1 MATLKDPFDRQTVS
15 WLLGETISVPVRV
28 REDGRVEFYY
38 GGALPKTEDGTI
50 GMLQVPKRSITDH
63 EMIRR
68 LKEDRIELFL
78 EPRSIVMFAIN
89 GKDTPEK
96 LKKYLRHART
106 VGINVPNVVHVVQVE
121 LGESPLNLRISGAN
135 RARLQPVEC
144 WIPALKT
151 NAKSLNHAYR
161 LVSEQFEPKRIS
173 HTGNVFEVGYF
184 EREEDWI
191 SLEYHRDSMKD
202 RYDIWRNIRSNS

>member
-1 MATLKDPFDRQTVS
+1 MAELKYPFDRRTVS

-38 GGALPKTEDGTI
+38 GGNLPKMQEGTI
-50 GMLQVPKRSITDH
+50 GILQVPKDSFTDYEGVDGH
-63 EMIRR
+63 QDDR
-68 LKEDRIELFL
+68 LEQFL
-78 EPRSIVMFAIN
+78 EPKSVVMFAIN

-106 VGINVPNVVHVVQVE
+106 VGINVPNVVHVVEVE
-121 LGESPLNLRISGAN
+121 LGASPLNLRISGAN

-161 LVSEQFEPKRIS
+161 LVSEQFEPTRIS
-173 HTGNVFEVGYF
+173 HTGNVFEVGF
-184 EREEDWI
+184 CKPRNAWI
-191 SLEYHRDSMKD
+191 SLESHRVSIENWYGFWRKFRWDS
-202 RYDIWRNIRSNS
+202 